1 MDRAKL
7 SGMVLNE
14 RKLIIDL
21 YSATFLWLSYQFLLQ
36 DQKTSIFP
44 ENAQKT
50 LIFGTKYL

>member
-7 SGMVLNE
+7 LGMVSNE

-36 DQKTSIFP
+36 DQKQAFFP

-50 LIFGTKYL
+50 LIFGTKCL

>member
-1 MDRAKL
+1 MDQAKL

-21 YSATFLWLSYQFLLQ
+21 YSDTFLYLNYQFLLQ
-36 DQKTSIFP
+36 DKKQAFFP

-50 LIFGTKYL
+50 LIFGRKYV

>member
-7 SGMVLNE
+7 LGMVLNE

-36 DQKTSIFP
+36 DQKQAFFP